1 MSSSTA
7 PQPDPSGSFST
18 ENATQ
23 VVVRAD
29 KYFLCTACGTL
40 VEIPEEVVGQLV
52 LQVAHREPEAK
63 AETPKAKPKPVVT
76 ETQSKEAPTP
86 RPMQR
91 PQPLRPQ
98 PPRRKTFAGETI
110 DGLRVPSGPE
120 LDRALKWVSFHLRVL
135 DRQKQEVTRLRKLL
149 KDRSQGACQAVTQP
163 PKPEPPDAHQ
173 PMPPVHA
180 DRSPAGDKHA
190 HNPHERGPP

>member
-18 ENATQ
+18 ENASQ

-52 LQVAHREPEAK
+52 LQVAHPEPEAAAK
-63 AETPKAKPKPVVT
+63 TPAAKPKPAPADTLPT
-76 ETQSKEAPTP
+76 EDATP
-86 RPMQR
+86 RPIQR
-91 PQPLRPQ
+91 PKPLRSQ
-98 PPRRKTFAGETI
+98 RPRRKTFAGETI
-110 DGLRVPSGPE
+110 DGLRVPSGQE

-135 DRQKQEVTRLRKLL
+135 DRQKQEVTRLKKLL
-149 KDRSQGACQAVTQP
+149 KDRSQFTCPTVMQTP
-163 PKPEPPDAHQ
+163 EPEPPETCQ
-173 PMPPVHA
+173 PALPEHTDELPIRGMDSHDPP
-180 DRSPAGDKHA
+180 
-190 HNPHERGPP
+190 ERGPP